1 MRAGDSASMTSHG
14 GMDEPNL
21 VPLLDLILQLVMFF
35 MAITSFAKE
44 NISEAVRLPQAQS
57 AKPLDDE
64 ELHRNELVYLNVEEN
79 GDMRVRSFTDEN
91 GTQWYLHG
99 KIDDVLTD
107 DAGKVA
113 PGPDGKPQHEPRLR
127 RERFDKYFQRVFDN
141 RAQLV
146 RRNLGA
152 DASDDVKLKA
162 AVAQSTIIVLRA
174 HQQADYRDIYE
185 ILSKCRRAGFS
196 KMQLRATMDT
206 AHP

>member
-1 MRAGDSASMTSHG
+1 MISHG

-44 NISEAVRLPQAQS
+44 NISEAVRLPLAQS
-57 AKPLDDE
+57 AKPIDDDE
-64 ELHRNELVYLNVEEN
+64 IHHNELVYLNVEEN

-91 GTQWYLHG
+91 GTQWYRLG
-99 KIDDVLTD
+99 RIDDVVTD
-107 DAGKVA
+107 DAGNVV

-127 RERFDKYFQRVFDN
+127 RERFDKYFQRVFNN

-146 RRNLGA
+146 KRTLGP
-152 DASDDVKLKA
+152 DGNDEKKVKA
-162 AVAQSTIIVLRA
+162 AVAQSTLIVLRA

-185 ILSKCRRAGFS
+185 ILSKCRHAGFS

-206 AHP
+206 PHS